1 MPRALRSVQ
10 CRNSSSGD
18 HTRDG
23 YSSEAIS
30 RIDRFVGSPV
40 LRATW
45 WRSLALRRPAL
56 AGLLRGFT
64 SYGVLNRVFA
74 AYRIAGLGDIIRPEP
89 IRAVPPD
96 FCPLLVEFVAATRY
110 DALALNSSTL
120 RKGANMTAAIRQ
132 FTVATILVTCGTVAR
147 AAETYTVDP
156 VHSSISFMI
165 SHAGISNIHG
175 RFNDFSGKITI
186 DQADP
191 AKSSFALSIPV
202 ESIDTNNVKRDEHL
216 RAPDYFN
223 VKQFPTMSFQST
235 KVKAVDGGYE
245 VTGDLTLHG
254 ITKPVSFKLKGG
266 DKVVEFPKGTKR
278 IGLVSTLSIVRS
290 DFGVTAEIGALGDEI
305 PISIGIEAA
314 K

>member
-1 MPRALRSVQ
+1 M
-10 CRNSSSGD
+10 
-18 HTRDG
+18 H
-23 YSSEAIS
+23 
-30 RIDRFVGSPV
+30 
-40 LRATW
+40 ATSDW
-45 WRSLALRRPAL
+45 A
-56 AGLLRGFT
+56 T
-64 SYGVLNRVFA
+64 
-74 AYRIAGLGDIIRPEP
+74 
-89 IRAVPPD
+89 
-96 FCPLLVEFVAATRY
+96 LVEFVAATGY
-110 DALALNSSTL
+110 DALALNPRTL
-120 RKGANMTAAIRQ
+120 GKGANMTAAAIRH
-132 FTVATILVTCGTVAR
+132 FILATILVATGTWAR
-147 AAETYTVDP
+147 AADTYTVDP

-165 SHAGISNIHG
+165 SHARISNIHG

-186 DQADP
+186 DTADP
-191 AKSSFALSIPV
+191 AKSSFALSIPI

-254 ITKPVSFKLKGG
+254 VTKPVSFKLKGG

-278 IGLVSTLSIVRS
+278 IGLVSTFSIVRS
-290 DFGVTAEIGALGDEI
+290 DFGVTAELGALGDEI

>member
-1 MPRALRSVQ
+1 
-10 CRNSSSGD
+10 
-18 HTRDG
+18 
-23 YSSEAIS
+23 
-30 RIDRFVGSPV
+30 
-40 LRATW
+40 
-45 WRSLALRRPAL
+45 
-56 AGLLRGFT
+56 
-64 SYGVLNRVFA
+64 
-74 AYRIAGLGDIIRPEP
+74 
-89 IRAVPPD
+89 
-96 FCPLLVEFVAATRY
+96 
-110 DALALNSSTL
+110 
-120 RKGANMTAAIRQ
+120 MTAVIPR
-132 FTVATILVTCGTVAR
+132 FTLATILVACGTVVR

-186 DQADP
+186 DKADP
-191 AKSSFALSIPV
+191 TKSSFAVTIPI

-223 VKQFPTMSFQST
+223 AKQFPAMSFQST
-235 KVKAVDGGYE
+235 KVKAIDGGYE

-254 ITKPVSFKLKGG
+254 VTKPVSLTLKGG

-278 IGLVSTLSIVRS
+278 IGLVSTLSIRRS
-290 DFGVTAEIGALGDEI
+290 DFGVNAEPKALGDEI